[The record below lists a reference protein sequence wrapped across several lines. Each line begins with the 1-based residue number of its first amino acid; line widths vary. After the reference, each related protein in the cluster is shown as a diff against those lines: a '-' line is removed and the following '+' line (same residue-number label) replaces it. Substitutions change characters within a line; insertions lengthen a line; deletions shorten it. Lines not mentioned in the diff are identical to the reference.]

1 MKLTTIDRRDTP
13 GLILYLKRAK
23 QPDTQR
29 VWQLPS
35 PVSVGRRDFPFGPFN
50 ASPTLRFLASSNIN
64 RRQKR
69 GDG

>member
-1 MKLTTIDRRDTP
+1 VKLTTIDRRDTP

-35 PVSVGRRDFPFGPFN
+35 PVSVGRREFPLDH
-50 ASPTLRFLASSNIN
+50 STRRLTLRFLASSNIN

-69 GDG
+69 GEG